1 MQANSF
7 QTESLIFQSL
17 NILIVKI
24 GAIGDVVMCLPLVAH
39 IRKKH
44 PGARITWLCGSQVA
58 PMLRQFPD
66 IDEVLEVDEKSLMTG
81 SPFARISTILSVW
94 KKLGFRNFDQTL
106 YFYYSNLYKLLL
118 LPASSKRTDRF
129 ERNPAKRQNPIP
141 GRHHSWDYIQTFEN
155 SDGPFQFDLSY
166 PTFSYQNTGF
176 ENLHSR
182 QNTGKKRIA
191 LSCGGAKNLLR
202 DDDLRRWPVN
212 RYREL
217 ALLLTQNGYEL
228 ILTGAPSDLW
238 VLEHFEGIEYQNF
251 IGKAGLNDFILL
263 LKTADLLI
271 THDSGPLHLADLAN
285 CPVLGLF
292 GPTIPHEKA
301 SLQTRS
307 AWIWGGENLHC
318 RPCYDGRNYSVC
330 SSNDCLKQVSAQT
343 VFAKAV
349 GMLSE

>member
-1 MQANSF
+1 
-7 QTESLIFQSL
+7 LK
-17 NILIVKI
+17 ILIVKI
-24 GAIGDVVMCLPLVAH
+24 GAIGDVVMCLPLVSH

-44 PGARITWLCGSQVA
+44 PEAHITWLCGNQVA
-58 PMLRQFPD
+58 PMLRQFHD
-66 IDEVLEVDEKSLMTG
+66 INEVLEVNERSLLTG
-81 SPFARISTILSVW
+81 SFPARLAAILSVW
-94 KKLGFRNFDQTL
+94 KNLGIRRFDRIL
-106 YFYYSNLYKLLL
+106 YFYYSNLYRLLFL
-118 LPASSKRTDRF
+118 SASSKRMDRF
-129 ERNPAKRQNPIP
+129 ERHPSKRQNPVP

-155 SDGPFQFDLSY
+155 SEGPFRFDLHY
-166 PTFSYQNTGF
+166 PEFRYRNPTFETLF
-176 ENLHSR
+176 SR
-182 QNTGKKRIA
+182 QAIPKKRIA

-212 RYREL
+212 HYREL
-217 ALLLTQNGYEL
+217 ALLLTQNGYEI

-238 VLEHFEGIEYQNF
+238 VLDYFDGIECQSF

-292 GPTIPHEKA
+292 GPTIPHEKV

-318 RPCYDGRNYSVC
+318 RPCYDGRNYSIC
-330 SSNDCLKQVSAQT
+330 SVNECLKQISAQT
-343 VFAKAV
+343 VFEKAKDILN
-349 GMLSE
+349 G